1 MKLTEIEEKFL
12 AEKQE
17 RQEML
22 QKLVCKARDELLPL
36 EEKYDSLAGKANTI
50 VDEMKV
56 IGKKKQAIITD
67 TNLFELKKELA
78 DIARDVTKL
87 LKKRRK

>member
-22 QKLVCKARDELLPL
+22 QKLVCKARDELQPL